1 MNASWTFLKVSTV
14 CEQLVNPCQQSLTTR
29 RKSRVFQSHYF
40 SLTAS
45 SQSQKRVEHPLGA

>member
-1 MNASWTFLKVSTV
+1 MDIFKMSAV
-14 CEQLVNPCQQSLTTR
+14 CEQLVNPYQQSSTTR
-29 RKSRVFQSHYF
+29 RKTRVFQSHYF